1 MWPGTRLLDL
11 FGIEV
16 PIVQAPTAAATDV
29 EMAVAV
35 AKAGGLGSLLAPVLA
50 ADKIYSGVTEI
61 RSHIDRPINLNFF
74 CHVAPQRRGAQA
86 DLAQS
91 VMHLT
96 TPSLAPRRRHSH
108 STQGLCP
115 SERTFAASS
124 IDLRS
129 RAFKFGLPALDL
141 LQHVKAAGC
150 RVLNSATSVREAR
163 WLYENGADVVIAQ
176 GAEAGGH
183 RGMFIE
189 IDVDTQIET
198 FALVP
203 QIVDAVPVPVIAA
216 CGIAVR
222 VGSPPRLP
230 LARPACR
237 SAPPTFVP
245 RKLISPS
252 CIARRSRSASPQ
264 PSSPTCS
271 RDARRAC
278 SSTASSR
285 SKVRSPRRHQPFP
298 LPPIGRF
305 FAVLVRRSP
314 RARPRHE
321 CQGSDASDR
330 RGKPQWSLGS
340 ADRADQ
346 ATASVIAGFFAAAG
360 STAA

>member
-1 MWPGTRLLDL
+1 M
-11 FGIEV
+11 
-16 PIVQAPTAAATDV
+16 
-29 EMAVAV
+29 
-35 AKAGGLGSLLAPVLA
+35 LA

-216 CGIAVR
+216 CGIADARGVAAAFALGAAGVQIGTAYLRAPEVHISELHRAALKKREPATVITNVLSGRPAR
-222 VGSPPRLP
+222 VLLNRFIKEQGPIASEAPAFP
-230 LARPACR
+230 LATHREIFRRSGPAKPAC
-237 SAPPTFVP
+237 
-245 RKLISPS
+245 
-252 CIARRSRSASPQ
+252 
-264 PSSPTCS
+264 
-271 RDARRAC
+271 
-278 SSTASSR
+278 STA
-285 SKVRSPRRHQPFP
+285 
-298 LPPIGRF
+298 
-305 FAVLVRRSP
+305 
-314 RARPRHE
+314 
-321 CQGSDASDR
+321 
-330 RGKPQWSLGS
+330 
-340 ADRADQ
+340 
-346 ATASVIAGFFAAAG
+346 T
-360 STAA
+360 